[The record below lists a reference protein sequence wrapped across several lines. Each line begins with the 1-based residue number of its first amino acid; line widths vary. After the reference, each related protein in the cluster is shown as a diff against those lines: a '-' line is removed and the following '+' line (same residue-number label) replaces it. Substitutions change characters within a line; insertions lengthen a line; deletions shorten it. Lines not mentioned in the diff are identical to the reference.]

1 MTPEEIRKTIEQ
13 MLAVQRQIQE
23 SQIRNTDNIARLEM
37 QVEANAKQIEANTE
51 QIEANAEQ
59 IEDTKN
65 LLQESI
71 RSNRENINILVAEI
85 SKLTVDQKEKFNQ
98 FYGYHQSADS
108 DRLDIM
114 ERLIKVEREVAK
126 IKQKLGDRAKHGTS

>member
-1 MTPEEIRKTIEQ
+1 MTPEEITKTIEQ

-23 SQIRNTDNIARLEM
+23 SQIKNTDNIARLE
-37 QVEANAKQIEANTE
+37 T
-51 QIEANAEQ
+51 Q

-65 LLQESI
+65 LLQETI
-71 RSNRENINILVAEI
+71 RSNRESINILVEEI

-114 ERLIKVEREVAK
+114 ERLIKVEREVVQ
-126 IKQKLGDRAKHGTS
+126 IKQKIGDLPSAGNS

>member
-1 MTPEEIRKTIEQ
+1 MTPEEIRNTIEQ

-23 SQIRNTDNIARLEM
+23 SQIRNTDNIARLEI
-37 QVEANAKQIEANTE
+37 QV
-51 QIEANAEQ
+51 
-59 IEDTKN
+59 EDTKN

-114 ERLIKVEREVAK
+114 ERLIKVEREVAQ
-126 IKQKLGDRAKHGTS
+126 IKQQLGDR